1 MQTLEQVTASV
12 LQYIYVI
19 ARPLV
24 LQAEDHPVSWTHTY
38 ADITVRAT
46 VILFFFITSVFLC
59 FSMMTRLIQL

>member
-46 VILFFFITSVFLC
+46 IIFFFSLDQFFFVLV
-59 FSMMTRLIQL
+59 